1 MLQWMQWSSYLELLL
16 RATQDPTQITY
27 TWCSSYNANPVSCIR
42 GESVKNCW
50 YCHEDCKIFYR
61 IEYWIFCSRVY
72 LGDCSPWLRFYL
84 RNQTFTVNVRS
95 PSWSLNF
102 YFIETA
108 QQLQTKLQESFGKLF
123 IVKTTIY
130 ISSVLVSMINPSSC
144 SSQSVSGSTWAQKEF
159 QQQSKP
165 HAHTSRQRRCG
176 FLGVLN
182 KIFYRL
188 LHLDIF
194 SNLPE
199 TQVVWEKDL
208 TPWIAMVLVRF
219 RGIFS
224 VCMVLK
230 YHIIKS

>member
-1 MLQWMQWSSYLELLL
+1 MSGLQAGAS
-16 RATQDPTQITY
+16 
-27 TWCSSYNANPVSCIR
+27 
-42 GESVKNCW
+42 
-50 YCHEDCKIFYR
+50 
-61 IEYWIFCSRVY
+61 
-72 LGDCSPWLRFYL
+72 
-84 RNQTFTVNVRS
+84 TFTS
-95 PSWSLNF
+95 LKQPSNCKQNF
-102 YFIETA
+102 KRASENYLLSR
-108 QQLQTKLQESFGKLF
+108 LQFTYLQ
-123 IVKTTIY
+123 
-130 ISSVLVSMINPSSC
+130 VLVSKINPSSC

-208 TPWIAMVLVRF
+208 TPWVAMVLVRF
-219 RGIFS
+219 RGILS

-230 YHIIKS
+230 YHHIINI